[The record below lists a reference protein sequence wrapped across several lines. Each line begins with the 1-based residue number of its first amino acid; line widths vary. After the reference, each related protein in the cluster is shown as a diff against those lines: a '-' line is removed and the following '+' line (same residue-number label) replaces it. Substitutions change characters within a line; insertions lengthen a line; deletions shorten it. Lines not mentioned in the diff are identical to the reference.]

1 MSNTR
6 TMTQGSG
13 STYEPS
19 IAGHYAYNRLS
30 TPMGY
35 ADISRKAGIKTKIKI
50 LKGTWLLERNPDE
63 TRMRRAFKETNHGL
77 TAEEFAEQ
85 W

>member
-13 STYEPS
+13 STFEPS
-19 IAGHYAYNRLS
+19 IAGHYSYNSMS
-30 TPMGY
+30 TPLGY
-35 ADISRKAGIKTKIKI
+35 AAISRKAGIKTKIKI
-50 LKGTWLLERNPDE
+50 LKGTWLLERTQDE
-63 TRMRRAFKETNHGL
+63 SRMLKAFKETKHGL
-77 TAEEFAEQ
+77 TAEQFAEQ

>member
-19 IAGHYAYNRLS
+19 IAGHFNNGGEPLNLAE
-30 TPMGY
+30 
-35 ADISRKAGIKTKIKI
+35 ISRKAGIKTKIKI
-50 LKGTWLLERNPDE
+50 LKGTWMLERHPDE
-63 TRMRRAFKETNHGL
+63 TRMLRAFKETKHGL

>member
-13 STYEPS
+13 STFEPR
-19 IAGHYAYNRLS
+19 IAGHYSYSSMS
-30 TPMGY
+30 TPLGY
-35 ADISRKAGIKTKIKI
+35 AEVSRRAGIKTKIKI
-50 LKGTWLLERNPDE
+50 LKGTWLLERTQDE
-63 TRMRRAFKETNHGL
+63 SRMLKAFKETKHGL
-77 TAEEFAEQ
+77 TAEQFAEQ

>member
-1 MSNTR
+1 
-6 TMTQGSG
+6 
-13 STYEPS
+13 
-19 IAGHYAYNRLS
+19 
-30 TPMGY
+30 MGY
-35 ADISRKAGIKTKIKI
+35 ADISRRAGIKTKIKI

-63 TRMRRAFKETNHGL
+63 TRMLRAFKETNHGL

>member
-1 MSNTR
+1 MSETR

-19 IAGHYAYNRLS
+19 HAGHFSNGG
-30 TPMGY
+30 TPLNL
-35 ADISRKAGIKTKIKI
+35 AEVSRRAGIKTKIKI

-63 TRMRRAFKETNHGL
+63 TRMLRAFKETNHGL

>member
-1 MSNTR
+1 MNNTR

-19 IAGHYAYNRLS
+19 IAGHFTYDNLGK
-30 TPMGY
+30 PLNL
-35 ADISRKAGIKTKIKI
+35 ADVSRKAGIKTKIKI
-50 LKGTWLLERNPDE
+50 LKGTWLLERHPDE
-63 TRMRRAFKETNHGL
+63 TRMLKAFRETDHGL